1 MIDEG
6 DEQPADAADA
16 DAADA
21 ADAAGVENCGGE
33 KKVSMQKQQHSPA
46 CPAVTC

>member
-6 DEQPADAADA
+6 DEQPADAAD
-16 DAADA
+16 ADA